1 VSWPLMPGDMVCIR
15 FRVMHDTHHVLGKTT
30 SSQSDEDLSI
40 NVLVEDFCALLQTIY
55 SDVTAAPNLMVIFIF
70 PFTHIE
76 LMTL

>member
-1 VSWPLMPGDMVCIR
+1 MPGDMVCIR
-15 FRVMHDTHHVLGKTT
+15 FLKRMPNTHRVSGKTT

-55 SDVTAAPNLMVIFIF
+55 PDVAAAPNLMVNFIL